1 MVSMR
6 KKNVLV
12 FTLAPPLPANAGGA
26 IYTMNTLAPLVDDYD
41 FHLFTIGGEEEQK
54 KVAQHR
60 DLYARHFKSVHV
72 EPRAPMPS
80 DKTTAGRALHSLVHS
95 LHGLPFMDASY
106 FSRDAV
112 RNARRIIREQ
122 NIDMLEVHTTH
133 LAFFRKFAR
142 DLPAVLVSHNIESDL
157 FPFWIPGGLGGWQK
171 LAVSKVAEISRRNAR
186 KVEIDNAWNFDAM
199 TFISREDMERVTA
212 PVEKHYI
219 PLCFPVKPSDYG
231 KKPKG
236 VVNMLWMGGFWW
248 YPNAEGVAW
257 FAREILPLV
266 KDRLAANDIRLQFL
280 GANPPD
286 DLKALHDGEHIFVH
300 GFVPSI
306 EPILDAAH
314 LLFVPLLSGSGVRV
328 KILESMSNGIPILST
343 SKGCEGLGAV
353 DGRDLVI
360 ADTAAEFAE
369 ALIRLAQDPGKR
381 AEMARNAQELLRTRY
396 DLDACVDIKRRLYN
410 KLLGI
415 APGAAAQPAP
425 ASR

>member
-1 MVSMR
+1 MATR

-60 DLYARHFKSVHV
+60 ELYERHFKSVHV

-106 FSRDAV
+106 FSRAAV
-112 RNARRIIREQ
+112 RNARCIIREQ
-122 NIDMLEVHTTH
+122 HIDMLEVHTTH

-142 DLPAVLVSHNIESDL
+142 ELPAVLVSHNIESDL

-219 PLCFPVKPSDYG
+219 PLCFPVKPSDYD
-231 KKPKG
+231 KKPKDA
-236 VVNMLWMGGFWW
+236 VNLLWMGGFWW
-248 YPNAEGVAW
+248 YPNAEGVSW
-257 FAREILPLV
+257 FVREILPLV
-266 KDRLAANDIRLQFL
+266 KDRLAENNIRLQFL

-286 DLKALHDGEHIFVH
+286 DLKALHDGKHIFVH

-306 EPILDAAH
+306 EPILDEAH

-360 ADTAAEFAE
+360 ADTAADFAE
-369 ALIRLAQDPGKR
+369 AMIRLAQDAAQR
-381 AEMARNAQELLRTRY
+381 AAMARNAQELLRTRY
-396 DLDACVDIKRRLYN
+396 DLDACVDIKRHLYN

-415 APGAAAQPAP
+415 NAA
-425 ASR
+425 

>member
-1 MVSMR
+1 MR

-12 FTLAPPLPANAGGA
+12 FTLAPPLPANAGGS
-26 IYTMNTLAPLVDDYD
+26 IYTMNTLAPLVDEYD
-41 FHLFTIGGEEEQK
+41 FHLFAIGGEEEQK

-60 DLYARHFKSVHV
+60 ALYARHFKSVHV
-72 EPRAPMPS
+72 EPRAPMPG
-80 DKTTAGRALHSLVHS
+80 DKTTAGRVLHSLVHS

-106 FSRDAV
+106 FSRSAV
-112 RNARRIIREQ
+112 RNARRIIREH

-142 DLPAVLVSHNIESDL
+142 RLPAILVSHNIESDL
-157 FPFWIPGGLGGWQK
+157 FPFWIPTGLSGWQK
-171 LAVSKVAEISRRNAR
+171 VAATKVAEISRRNAK

-199 TFISREDMERVTA
+199 TFISREDMDRVTA

-219 PLCFPVKPSDYG
+219 PLCFPVKESDYDQ
-231 KKPKG
+231 KPKD

-257 FAREILPLV
+257 FVREILPLV
-266 KDRLAANDIRLQFL
+266 KDRLAENNIRLHFL

-286 DLKALHDGEHIFVH
+286 DLKALHDGAHIFVH
-300 GFVPSI
+300 GFLPSI
-306 EPILDAAH
+306 EPILADAH

-353 DGRDLVI
+353 DGHDLMI
-360 ADTAAEFAE
+360 ADTAVEFAE
-369 ALIRLAQDPGKR
+369 AMICLAQDPAKR
-381 AEMARNAQELLRTRY
+381 ARMARNAQNLLQARY
-396 DLDACVDIKRRLYN
+396 DLDACADIKRRLYN
-410 KLLGI
+410 KLLRVS
-415 APGAAAQPAP
+415 PHLAAQPAP
-425 ASR
+425 VPR